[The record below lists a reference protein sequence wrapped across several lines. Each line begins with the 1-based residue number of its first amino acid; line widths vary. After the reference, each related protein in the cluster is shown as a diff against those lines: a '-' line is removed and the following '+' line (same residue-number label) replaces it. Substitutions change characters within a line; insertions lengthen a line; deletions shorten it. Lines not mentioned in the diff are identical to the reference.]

1 MPAIY
6 LISLLRRPSVSRA
19 APGGHTSKNGTITNM
34 EKDSLRK
41 KAGHTMVMETSVVR
55 RARKVEVEFLRR
67 VAIFSGLD
75 DSVLEGIAPLM
86 ASREV
91 KKHEIVWLEEEP
103 AQMIYFVAEGLV
115 KLFKTSD
122 SGKEQILRLAS
133 PGDCFGHAGALNGGL
148 HPESVQ
154 AVVPSVLYGLEH
166 RDLDA
171 LIDGH
176 PQVARNAIK
185 LLATEMHHY
194 MSLVEDLSL
203 RCVSGRLAKMLLTD
217 NVKGPGNTSAV
228 LTRADMAAMTGTVR
242 EVVGKSLKTLED
254 RGFIHYD
261 RHKIVIR
268 DREALKSLT
277 RSG

>member
-1 MPAIY
+1 
-6 LISLLRRPSVSRA
+6 
-19 APGGHTSKNGTITNM
+19 
-34 EKDSLRK
+34 
-41 KAGHTMVMETSVVR
+41 MVMELTAPAVKK
-55 RARKVEVEFLRR
+55 ANIGFLRR

-75 DSVLEGIAPLM
+75 DSVLEGIGRLM
-86 ASREV
+86 MPREV
-91 KKHEIVWLEEEP
+91 KKHEIIWLEQEP
-103 AQMIYFVAEGLV
+103 ARMIYFVAAGLL

-122 SGKEQILRLAS
+122 NGKEQILRLAR
-133 PGDCFGHAGALNGGL
+133 PGDCFGHAGALNGGR

-154 AVVPSVLYGLEH
+154 AVVPSALYGLNR
-166 RDLDA
+166 RDLEA
-171 LIDGH
+171 LLDEH

-203 RCVSGRLAKMLLTD
+203 RCVSGRLAKMLLT
-217 NVKGPGNTSAV
+217 NNIKGACDTSLV

-242 EVVGKSLKTLED
+242 EVIGKSLKTLED
-254 RGFIHYD
+254 KGVIRYD

-268 DREALKSLT
+268 DREALKSLM

>member
-1 MPAIY
+1 MVMIT
-6 LISLLRRPSVSRA
+6 LA
-19 APGGHTSKNGTITNM
+19 APAV
-34 EKDSLRK
+34 K
-41 KAGHTMVMETSVVR
+41 KAELG
-55 RARKVEVEFLRR
+55 FLRR
-67 VAIFSGLD
+67 VAMFSGLD
-75 DSVLEGIAPLM
+75 DGVLEEIGRLM
-86 ASREV
+86 VSREV
-91 KKHEIVWLEEEP
+91 KKHEIIWLEQEP
-103 AQMIYFVAEGLV
+103 ARMIYFVGVGLL

-122 SGKEQILRLAS
+122 NGKEQILRLAY
-133 PGDCFGHAGALNGGL
+133 PGDCFGHAGALNGGR

-154 AVVPSVLYGLEH
+154 AVANSVIYGLASH
-166 RDLDA
+166 DLED
-171 LIDGH
+171 LLDEH

-217 NVKGPGNTSAV
+217 NIKGNYDTSPV

-242 EVVGKSLKTLED
+242 EVIGKSLKTLED
-254 RGFIHYD
+254 KGVIRYD

-268 DREALKSLT
+268 DREALKSLM